1 LLAITF
7 ASLAE
12 LQYGKLKCCFSVLV
26 LYWFSLKWKIARFE
40 LAGKDDN
47 P

>member
-1 LLAITF
+1 MERIAKVAFVVTF
-7 ASLAE
+7 SFLTASFVAA
-12 LQYGKLKCCFSVLV
+12 Q

-40 LAGKDDN
+40 LATKDDI